1 MCVWFV
7 FVFSRFSLLC
17 IVNPCGF
24 AVLDCWLKGRLDW
37 ERWLEIV
44 PWNRACWTLGC
55 RWIPLHEPLWCR
67 FRKCRVSMKKRLQG
81 EREEG
86 KRGMGQM
93 DLKRK
98 NIYMGYIHK
107 WTGWQASS
115 GKVHGVLGIIV
126 DLNCLCQCLGVSA
139 ITLAWDVA
147 AFGAARQNSSVST
160 VFLSVPS
167 IPIRKPFNNLAFR
180 CFRVLN

>member
-17 IVNPCGF
+17 IVNPCGL

-55 RWIPLHEPLWCR
+55 GWIPLHEPLWCR

-98 NIYMGYIHK
+98 KYIYGVDPQVDWLTGLFRQSTWCAGYH
-107 WTGWQASS
+107 S
-115 GKVHGVLGIIV
+115 GFELPLPMPGGLGHYSG
-126 DLNCLCQCLGVSA
+126 LRRGCLRRCKTKRLCQ
-139 ITLAWDVA
+139 
-147 AFGAARQNSSVST
+147 NS
-160 VFLSVPS
+160 F
-167 IPIRKPFNNLAFR
+167 PFCTINTD
-180 CFRVLN
+180 